1 MKKHVQKFESFQI
14 KKRLDDAIQESVM
27 QVNDIYKVKAIV
39 DIPKSL
45 INQVIKKVKD
55 ESGKDL
61 RNFYGDQDIAEELI
75 KYINQTFV
83 NADSIPTAAL
93 VGGEAPKVQGQA
105 AQAQAQVAPVQ
116 AEAAPAQAQVAP
128 VEGQAEAQ
136 PAAQVQVEA
145 QPAAQ
150 TQAQPE
156 AQATGEFENVEEGEE
171 EAGETEEEETEEEK
185 AQREAEEGEEE
196 NLPL

>member
-93 VGGEAPKVQGQA
+93 VGGEAPKVQ
-105 AQAQAQVAPVQ
+105 AQAQVAPAQ
-116 AEAAPAQAQVAP
+116 AQVAPAQAQVAP